1 MLIFLFYQAIDL
13 LRPQVLTSLSRLWF
27 QCQLHFQ
34 ILVVLVVLVSVP
46 CVLPSSIWYLD
57 GDLSHSSVLEVYGML
72 LLGRSMNAQL
82 AAELQIHNELNVAA
96 FLSPILSVTSL
107 VLSDSLRD
115 FPFQSSRQKHGSIFI
130 LICHTPFQVYQ
141 CLGSSSR
148 RKEKKNRILSFPGGS
163 QLLQLVRKV
172 FFIRVLG
179 SCGPSLLFL
188 LVAPLALDCLEARV

>member
-1 MLIFLFYQAIDL
+1 M
-13 LRPQVLTSLSRLWF
+13 
-27 QCQLHFQ
+27 
-34 ILVVLVVLVSVP
+34 
-46 CVLPSSIWYLD
+46 
-57 GDLSHSSVLEVYGML
+57 
-72 LLGRSMNAQL
+72 
-82 AAELQIHNELNVAA
+82 
-96 FLSPILSVTSL
+96 TSL

-115 FPFQSSRQKHGSIFI
+115 FPFQSSRHKHGSIFI

-188 LVAPLALDCLEARV
+188 LVAPLALDCLEARVWENRKTKIREWRFLHLALWVWEDPFHTLQVRLEGCSWSCLYPCQWALSIQVLGCTEFRPGNTVSSHLMLSIGFWKLWL